1 MQLVKPSVQLLTLE
15 DRLPMNIG
23 LMKKIERCGRL
34 AYRSEERITEDSYIR
49 FINNLVKKEHT
60 SVLEHGRIL
69 IDMEVTEKEMDEI
82 EKNNVAINYPFIK
95 TEYCR
100 GYEESSGISIV
111 GNLRALLEFIREE
124 APHTRWVNRLVHIL
138 YKEFTPIFQTWFLSN
153 EKWLIGHAPTNLD
166 LPYTIKE
173 DPEYSSFHVITDRGV
188 MAEWTRHRFN
198 MSFTVESTRYCNYK
212 KTGVTFCIPIPF
224 DWAPS
229 ENGSEGQYMYDFLK
243 SMGYVEER
251 SGSVFYLNMN
261 GIAFDSVLGIATN
274 FHLMKLWLSHMEACE
289 RIYCEMLSRGCS
301 PQEARAVLPNSLK
314 SEFCVTGTNTAW
326 EHFLKL
332 RCAKDAHPQIRYL
345 ANQINVIMDHPIY
358 SDSI

>member
-1 MQLVKPSVQLLTLE
+1 MGK
-15 DRLPMNIG
+15 
-23 LMKKIERCGRL
+23 
-34 AYRSEERITEDSYIR
+34 
-49 FINNLVKKEHT
+49 
-60 SVLEHGRIL
+60 
-69 IDMEVTEKEMDEI
+69 
-82 EKNNVAINYPFIK
+82 
-95 TEYCR
+95 
-100 GYEESSGISIV
+100 
-111 GNLRALLEFIREE
+111 
-124 APHTRWVNRLVHIL
+124 
-138 YKEFTPIFQTWFLSN
+138 
-153 EKWLIGHAPTNLD
+153 
-166 LPYTIKE
+166 
-173 DPEYSSFHVITDRGV
+173 
-188 MAEWTRHRFN
+188 
-198 MSFTVESTRYCNYK
+198 RY
-212 KTGVTFCIPIPF
+212 
-224 DWAPS
+224 
-229 ENGSEGQYMYDFLK
+229 
-243 SMGYVEER
+243 GYVEER